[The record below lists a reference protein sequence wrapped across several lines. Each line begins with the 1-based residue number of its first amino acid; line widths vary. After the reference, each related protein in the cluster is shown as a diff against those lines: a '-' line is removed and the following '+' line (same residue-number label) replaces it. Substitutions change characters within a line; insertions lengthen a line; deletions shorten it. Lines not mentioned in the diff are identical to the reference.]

1 MSEITHELL
10 TRFLRYVNIP
20 SQSRAGAATVPS
32 TSSQWN
38 MARLL
43 EAELELLD
51 LEDVHLSDHCV
62 LTGYLPASLPKG
74 FTGSVPKIGFCCHLD
89 TVDVNLS
96 PTIHPHLVKGYPGG
110 DVILNE
116 SKHLV
121 MKAADHPELAAHI
134 GEDIVFTDG
143 TSVLGAD
150 NKAALANVMTLLHTL
165 STHPEIPHG
174 AIYIAFVP
182 DEEVGLKGSKS
193 LELDRFPVDFAYT
206 IDSCEVGEVVYETF
220 NAGAAT
226 VTIQGISAHPM
237 NAKGRLV
244 NPTLLA
250 VDFANFFDR
259 KETPECTEGKEG
271 YIWIK
276 SIQSNATQAVVRLA
290 IRDHHKAGYEA
301 KKETIRQNV
310 QRLLQQEPR
319 AKVTCTLEDIYG
331 NIADAMTPK
340 NRKAVDIL
348 YEALDDLGIQPH
360 TIAMRGGTDGSFL
373 STRGIFTPNYFTGG
387 LNFHSPYECL
397 PLPSLEKAYHVSL
410 KIVKKVVENG
420 ALISSH
426 TL

>member
-1 MSEITHELL
+1 MSEITDELL
-10 TRFLRYVNIP
+10 TRFLRYINMP
-20 SQSRAGAATVPS
+20 SQSKAGAGTVPS
-32 TSSQWN
+32 TPSQWN

-51 LEDVHLSDHCV
+51 LEDLHLSDHCV
-62 LTGYLPASLPKG
+62 LTGYLPASLPAG
-74 FTGSVPKIGFCCHLD
+74 FTGKIPKLGFCCHLD

-96 PTIHPHLVKGYPGG
+96 PAVHPHLVKAYPGG
-110 DVILNE
+110 DVVLNAE
-116 SKHLV
+116 KHLI
-121 MKAADHPELAAHI
+121 MQAADHPELAAHK

-165 STHPEIPHG
+165 ATHPEIHHG
-174 AIYIAFVP
+174 EIYIAFVP

-226 VTIQGISAHPM
+226 ITIQGVSAHPM

-276 SIQSNATQAVVRLA
+276 AIQSNASQAVVQLA
-290 IRDHHKAGYEA
+290 IRDHSKVGYEA
-301 KKETIRQNV
+301 KKNAIRQNV
-310 QRLLQQEPR
+310 QRLQQQEPR
-319 AKVTCTLEDIYG
+319 AAISCSLEDTYG
-331 NIADAMTPK
+331 NIADAMTPG
-340 NRKAVDIL
+340 NRKAVDFL
-348 YEALDDLGIQPH
+348 YEALDELGIAPR

-397 PLPSLEKAYHVSL
+397 PVPSLEKSYNVSL
-410 KIVKKVVENG
+410 KIVEKVAKEAG
-420 ALISSH
+420 A
-426 TL
+426 

>member
-1 MSEITHELL
+1 MSEITDELL
-10 TRFLRYVNIP
+10 TRFLRYINMP
-20 SQSRAGAATVPS
+20 SQSKAGAGTVPS
-32 TSSQWN
+32 TPSQWN

-51 LEDVHLSDHCV
+51 LEDLHLSDHCV
-62 LTGYLPASLPKG
+62 LTGYLPASLPAG
-74 FTGSVPKIGFCCHLD
+74 FTGKIPKLGFCCHLD

-96 PTIHPHLVKGYPGG
+96 PAVHPHLVKAYPGG
-110 DVILNE
+110 DVVLNAE
-116 SKHLV
+116 KHLI
-121 MKAADHPELAAHI
+121 MKAADHPELAAHK

-165 STHPEIPHG
+165 ATHPEIHHG
-174 AIYIAFVP
+174 EIYIAFVP

-226 VTIQGISAHPM
+226 ITIQGVSAHPM

-276 SIQSNATQAVVRLA
+276 AIQSNASQAVVQLA
-290 IRDHHKAGYEA
+290 IRDHSKAGYEA
-301 KKETIRQNV
+301 KKNAIRQNV
-310 QRLLQQEPR
+310 QRLQQQEPR
-319 AKVTCTLEDIYG
+319 AAISCSLEDTYG
-331 NIADAMTPK
+331 NIADAMTPG
-340 NRKAVDIL
+340 NRKAVDFL
-348 YEALDDLGIQPH
+348 YEALDELGIAPR

-397 PLPSLEKAYHVSL
+397 PVPSLEKSYNVSL
-410 KIVKKVVENG
+410 KIVEKVAKEAG
-420 ALISSH
+420 A
-426 TL
+426 